1 MSGCADL
8 PTPDPVR
15 GALDPVP
22 VMLVVAVAL
31 IDRDGRV
38 LLARRPTGKPMAGLW
53 EFPGGK
59 IRDGESPEAA
69 LVRELAE
76 ELGLDTAESCLAP
89 LTFASHRYADFH
101 LLMPLYVCRVWKGS
115 PRAREGQVLKWVA
128 PGRLKDYPMPPADAP
143 LIPVLQDLL

>member
-8 PTPDPVR
+8 PTPDPVG

-22 VMLVVAVAL
+22 VVVVVAVAL

-128 PGRLKDYPMPPADAP
+128 PDRLKDYPMPPADAP

>member
-8 PTPDPVR
+8 PKA
-15 GALDPVP
+15 ALVSVP
-22 VMLVVAVAL
+22 VVLVVAVAL
-31 IDRDGRV
+31 VDRDGRV
-38 LLARRPTGKPMAGLW
+38 LLARRPPGKPMAGLW

-59 IRDGESPEAA
+59 IRDDESPEAA

-76 ELGLDTAESCLAP
+76 ELGLDTAESCLSP

-101 LLMPLYVCRVWKGS
+101 LLMPLYVCRVWKGT

-128 PGRLKDYPMPPADAP
+128 PERLKDYPMPPADAP
-143 LIPVLQDLL
+143 LIPALRDLL

>member
-8 PTPDPVR
+8 PTPDPVG

-22 VMLVVAVAL
+22 VVLVVAVAL
-31 IDRDGRV
+31 VDRDGRV
-38 LLARRPTGKPMAGLW
+38 LLAKRPAGKPMAGLW

-69 LVRELAE
+69 LVRELSE

-128 PGRLKDYPMPPADAP
+128 PDRLKDYPMPPADAP
-143 LIPVLQDLL
+143 LIPMLQDLL